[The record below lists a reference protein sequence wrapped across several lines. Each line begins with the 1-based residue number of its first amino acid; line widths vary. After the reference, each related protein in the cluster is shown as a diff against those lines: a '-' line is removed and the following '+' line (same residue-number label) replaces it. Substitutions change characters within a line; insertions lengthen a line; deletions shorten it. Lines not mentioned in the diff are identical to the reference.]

1 MTIKSDL
8 VSILKAD
15 NVSDDAEILE
25 QYSKD
30 SSFVQARKP
39 NCVAYVKNA
48 FEIQQVV
55 SYANEHSIPVTPRS
69 STIGFY
75 GAGIPGEG
83 GIIADCSGMN
93 SIMEINDRDRFVRV
107 EPGVTWMQLQAELD
121 KFGMFVPPPLM
132 VHPKKSVL
140 TTTMEREPN
149 LIPKYEYNE
158 TFLTSEMVMPNGEM
172 FWTGTA
178 IGKGHNDGINPEGVI
193 PSSRLFTGAQG
204 TLGIATWGTM
214 RAFYKPLV
222 SKIYFIP
229 CEKIEDVVEPS
240 YKILRVRIGSEYLIL
255 NNAELA
261 AILAKDKADYDN
273 LRDILPNFTIVT
285 CLCGLNRRP
294 EEKIAYE
301 IEALQEIASREHFD
315 LANTVAGIPNLRET
329 FEKLMRQPWNGEGT
343 YWKFISKGA
352 RHDIFF
358 QTTLNRVPEFTK
370 SIIDIAN
377 KYRYPIST

>member
-8 VSILKAD
+8 VSILKAG

-107 EPGVTWMQLQAELD
+107 EPGVTWMQLHAELD
-121 KFGMFVPPPLM
+121 KIGMFVPPPLM

-178 IGKGHNDGINPEGVI
+178 IMTESIRKE
-193 PSSRLFTGAQG
+193 LFPAAGCLQAPR
-204 TLGIATWGTM
+204 AHWGS
-214 RAFYKPLV
+214 PHG
-222 SKIYFIP
+222 
-229 CEKIEDVVEPS
+229 EP
-240 YKILRVRIGSEYLIL
+240 
-255 NNAELA
+255 
-261 AILAKDKADYDN
+261 
-273 LRDILPNFTIVT
+273 
-285 CLCGLNRRP
+285 
-294 EEKIAYE
+294 
-301 IEALQEIASREHFD
+301 
-315 LANTVAGIPNLRET
+315 
-329 FEKLMRQPWNGEGT
+329 
-343 YWKFISKGA
+343 
-352 RHDIFF
+352 
-358 QTTLNRVPEFTK
+358 
-370 SIIDIAN
+370 
-377 KYRYPIST
+377 